1 MWSGSA
7 SPRFTGQAQL
17 HSVRAGLRGIS
28 EPLEIASANLLFSQ
42 DEIHVHGLTAS
53 LAGSTWRGSLSL
65 PRPCAYPDACPG
77 QFDIHTNGLHASRI
91 VHVFAPRPHRE
102 PSLRFA

>member
-17 HSVRAGLRGIS
+17 HSVRTGLRGIS
-28 EPLEIASANLLFSQ
+28 EPLEIASANLLCSQ
-42 DEIHVHGLTAS
+42 DAIHVHGLTAS

-65 PRPCAYPDACPG
+65 PGPCASLDACHVQLDLHRNELSPPRLL
-77 QFDIHTNGLHASRI
+77 QFLSPLSRR
-91 VHVFAPRPHRE
+91 HPWY
-102 PSLRFA
+102 